1 MDAEFLE
8 LGTANAEGNNLNQK
22 YAKRRQESERQG
34 IRLHCIRRSEFFV
47 I

>member
-1 MDAEFLE
+1 MDAKFLE

-22 YAKRRQESERQG
+22 YAKRRQESECQG
-34 IRLHCIRRSEFFV
+34 IRLHCIRRSEFVV